1 MFNST
6 SVRVKEQIKP
16 TSGRP
21 SIDWLMDVC
30 VVINVSSF
38 TFSAVAG
45 ISSLCG
51 NKVPM

>member
-21 SIDWLMDVC
+21 GIDWLMDVW
-30 VVINVSSF
+30 VVLRVESF
-38 TFSAVAG
+38 TFSAVDG